1 MTKSNEIFALI
12 TAGGSGKRMGYKIP
26 KQFIELLGRP
36 VLMYTIERFY
46 RFDKKIKII
55 LCLPK
60 NKIVFWQQL
69 CIKHNFNIKHKVVS
83 GGSERFFSVRN
94 ALKYVSSKGLIA
106 IHDGV
111 RPFVSNETLFRCFN
125 TANRLGN
132 AVAVMDITFSIR
144 KIVNSENISQKREYF
159 KEVQTPQVFETELI
173 KTAYNQKFVPE
184 FTDDASV
191 FEKYGFDIN
200 IVEGNRENIKL
211 TNPFDL
217 IIAKAILE
225 NNKNFK

>member
-1 MTKSNEIFALI
+1 
-12 TAGGSGKRMGYKIP
+12 
-26 KQFIELLGRP
+26 
-36 VLMYTIERFY
+36 
-46 RFDKKIKII
+46 
-55 LCLPK
+55 
-60 NKIVFWQQL
+60 
-69 CIKHNFNIKHKVVS
+69 
-83 GGSERFFSVRN
+83 
-94 ALKYVSSKGLIA
+94 
-106 IHDGV
+106 
-111 RPFVSNETLFRCFN
+111 
-125 TANRLGN
+125 
-132 AVAVMDITFSIR
+132 MDITFSIR